1 MPRGRGVQPCPF
13 GFRQKKSVRQS
24 IAELRFAC
32 DLTAVQQP
40 DREIGRG
47 GGDRKSVPIPTSLV
61 FSLSCWN
68 AHLVNWG
75 QTEDKRDS
83 FWGTVRTCYPN
94 VSSACRAE
102 LERASCGNYVRPSG
116 CPLRE
121 ISLASWFLLFC
132 KSGSYAC
139 QQRSRNTRAERI
151 PPCVVVFKKVTGVV
165 GTEFGVANIVSRSN
179 WQTGLTR
186 S

>member
-1 MPRGRGVQPCPF
+1 MPE
-13 GFRQKKSVRQS
+13 SS
-24 IAELRFAC
+24 
-32 DLTAVQQP
+32 
-40 DREIGRG
+40 GRG
-47 GGDRKSVPIPTSLV
+47 GGDRKSVPIHTSLV
-61 FSLSCWN
+61 FSISCWN

-75 QTEDKRDS
+75 QTEDKIDS
-83 FWGTVRTCYPN
+83 FGDTVFPCYTKA
-94 VSSACRAE
+94 SYTCRAE
-102 LERASCGNYVRPSG
+102 CERASCGNYVRPSG

-121 ISLASWFLLFC
+121 ILPASWFLLFC

-165 GTEFGVANIVSRSN
+165 GTEFGVANIVSTSN